1 MKKFAFVLVLGVAV
15 GAAWLVLHA
24 PGDDETLE
32 AEPAT
37 EVAVH
42 VAKITRATLRGYV
55 TAYGVVQPE
64 PAGQNPPASAS
75 VAPFLPGV
83 VAAVM
88 AVEGQRVAKGETLF
102 RLDSRAAD
110 VAVDFAARTLDR
122 ERALLAIDGTSERAV
137 QDAEQQLDA
146 ARVQQ
151 AFAQVPAPLAG
162 TVARVFVKPGE
173 AVDVTTVM
181 AEIVDLERLIVS
193 AAVPSAEL
201 GSLAVGQP
209 VQVTAE
215 PAAGSV
221 NGTLS
226 FIAPQ
231 VDVPTGT
238 AEVRVTLPSESRLRP
253 GQLVTIRIVSEE
265 HRDVLAV
272 PVESVTR
279 DEDGAT
285 VVAVVDGDTAMQMSV
300 STGLRDAGLVE
311 ITGDGLR
318 ADMTVVTAGAYGLP
332 SETQVRVLDE

>member
-1 MKKFAFVLVLGVAV
+1 MKKFAFLLVLVVAV
-15 GAAWLVLHA
+15 GAAWLALRA
-24 PGDDETLE
+24 PGDDEALE
-32 AEPAT
+32 DEPAT

-42 VAKITRATLRGYV
+42 VAKIERATLRGYV

-64 PAGQNPPASAS
+64 PAGRNPPASAS

-83 VAAVM
+83 VAAVT
-88 AVEGQRVAKGETLF
+88 VVDGQRVAKGETLF

-110 VAVDFAARTLDR
+110 VAVEFAARTLNR
-122 ERALLAIDGTSERAV
+122 ERALLAIDGTSQRAV

-162 TVARVFVKPGE
+162 IVARVFVKPGE

-201 GSLAVGQP
+201 GGLAVGQP
-209 VQVTAE
+209 VHVTAE
-215 PAAGSV
+215 RDAESV
-221 NGTLS
+221 TGTLS
-226 FIAPQ
+226 YIAPQ
-231 VDVPTGT
+231 VDAQTGT
-238 AEVRVTLPSESRLRP
+238 AEVRVTLPRDSRLRP
-253 GQLVTIRIVSEE
+253 GQFVTIRIVSEE
-265 HRDVLAV
+265 RRDVLAV

-285 VVAVVDGDTAMQMSV
+285 VVAVVDGDIATQRTV

-311 ITGDGLR
+311 IMGDGLR
-318 ADMTVVTAGAYGLP
+318 ADMTVVTEGAYGLP
-332 SETQVRVLDE
+332 SETQVRVLDD